1 MKKHRLNKDVKEQI
15 INRIK
20 NEGVSVVQAA
30 ADHGIS
36 ENTIYGWIAK
46 RTEGQPTLSEIIQLK
61 RENTQLLQLVGEM
74 TLSSCMSPPSLTV
87 YTRKVVGI
95 AVYTTHAAQLVLAAF
110 MNALHDNARPLIFHS
125 DNSSEYNAAVYV
137 EALQTVGTMIS
148 RSAPGCPWENGYQ
161 ESFYSQFKIDLG
173 DLSRFKTLGELV
185 LAVYQTIWQYNH
197 TRIHSALKMPPMQ
210 FALQAAQTYNSADK
224 DGVQ

>member
-46 RTEGQPTLSEIIQLK
+46 KTEGQPTLSEIIKLK

-74 TLSSCMSPPSLTV
+74 TLRL
-87 YTRKVVGI
+87 
-95 AVYTTHAAQLVLAAF
+95 
-110 MNALHDNARPLIFHS
+110 S
-125 DNSSEYNAAVYV
+125 DT
-137 EALQTVGTMIS
+137 Q
-148 RSAPGCPWENGYQ
+148 
-161 ESFYSQFKIDLG
+161 K
-173 DLSRFKTLGELV
+173 K
-185 LAVYQTIWQYNH
+185 
-197 TRIHSALKMPPMQ
+197 K
-210 FALQAAQTYNSADK
+210 
-224 DGVQ
+224 